1 MKLFSRKRS
10 LFPPPVFLLL
20 FLLVASVVL
29 AGCGQTAR
37 PGGQKPPVGQSPAGQ
52 NTAQQQPLA
61 LPVYYLKSADGE
73 EYLVREIH
81 YVSNTG
87 DPVTAALEKLIAG
100 RPVTPGA
107 ARVLPPDTKILGVK
121 ISNGLATVNFSPE
134 VLKANVGAEGEALGI
149 QSIVDT
155 LTEFPEIKA
164 VSFEVNG
171 KVDQRTKDWW
181 GHVGL
186 YEQPFHRDVSRV
198 YEPAI
203 WVTHPTT
210 NQIAGVPLLIKGSA
224 RVFEGAVTARLL
236 DDQGRELARGTA
248 TASSAAPGRG
258 DFEIQLKFTPPPS
271 GKGTLE
277 VFSLSPRDGSE
288 QNKVTIP
295 VRWP

>member
-1 MKLFSRKRS
+1 MKLFSLKRFP
-10 LFPPPVFLLL
+10 FPPPLFLLL
-20 FLLVASVVL
+20 FLLVAAVAM

-37 PGGQKPPVGQSPAGQ
+37 PGGQNQPSGQSPPGQ
-52 NTAQQQPLA
+52 GSAQQQPLA
-61 LPVYYLKSADGE
+61 LPVYYLKSANGE

-81 YVSNTG
+81 YVSNAK
-87 DPVTAALEKLIAG
+87 DPETAALEKLIVG

-107 ARVLPPDTKILGVK
+107 TRVLPPDTKILGLK
-121 ISNGLATVNFSPE
+121 INNGLATVNFSPE

-155 LTEFPEIKA
+155 LTEFPEIKG

-203 WVTHPTT
+203 WVTHPTA
-210 NQIAGVPLLIKGSA
+210 NQIAGVPLLVKGSA
-224 RVFEGAVTARLL
+224 RVFEGHVIARLL
-236 DDQGRELARGTA
+236 DGQGRELARGTA
-248 TASSAAPGRG
+248 TASAGAPGRG
-258 DFEIQLKFTPPPS
+258 DFEIRLKFTPPRS
-271 GKGTLE
+271 GQGTLE
-277 VFSLSPRDGSE
+277 VFSPGPKDGSE
-288 QNKVTIP
+288 QNKVIVP
-295 VRWP
+295 VRLP